1 MLWRVVNMPQ
11 HVCMLFRSSRAPV
24 LQVPMKLSTVAKG
37 WQGILVDLHR
47 TVSSTEGE
55 QAGS

>member
-11 HVCMLFRSSRAPV
+11 HVCMLFRSSSAPV
-24 LQVPMKLSTVAKG
+24 LQGPMKSITHAKG
-37 WQGILVDLHR
+37 WQGISVDLHK

-55 QAGS
+55 QAS